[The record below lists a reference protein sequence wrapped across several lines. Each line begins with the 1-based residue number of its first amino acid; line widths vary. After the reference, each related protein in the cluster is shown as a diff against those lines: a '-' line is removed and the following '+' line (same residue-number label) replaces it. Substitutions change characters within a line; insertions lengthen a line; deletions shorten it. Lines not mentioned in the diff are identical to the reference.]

1 MPASSINAASFMMN
15 KTLLSAF
22 LALGSAGLLAADPYV
37 PAVGSVWGHPGG
49 MSNPNMAGAAAIFSD
64 PLAHGVGD
72 TITIIVDLSNAIT
85 KAQNTKT
92 AKTASVNDT
101 ISSLV
106 YPSDGSNHGFSFYNL
121 HGVNPQMT
129 WSANQA
135 FNGGGTVANTEDD
148 STTIQARVVEVLSNG
163 VLRVAATRLSK
174 AGDEDTRMVLTG
186 LVRPEDLNTDNSISS
201 SRVADLQIVQKG
213 RGALS
218 ESQKKGWLTKL
229 YEFLSPF

>member
-1 MPASSINAASFMMN
+1 MMN
-15 KTLLSAF
+15 KSILTTAF
-22 LALGSAGLLAADPYV
+22 ALGAAGLLAADPYV

-49 MSNPNMAGAAAIFSD
+49 MSNPNMAGAAAVYSD

-72 TITIIVDLSNAIT
+72 TITIIVDLANTIT
-85 KAQNTKT
+85 KDQNTKT

-101 ISSLV
+101 INSLV
-106 YPSDGSNHGFSFYNL
+106 YPPDGSNHGYSFYTM
-121 HGVNPQMT
+121 HGAVPTMQ

-135 FNGGGTVANTEDD
+135 FTGGGTVANDETD
-148 STTIQARVVEVLSNG
+148 STTIQARVIEVLSNG
-163 VLRVAATRLSK
+163 VLRVAAVRLSK

-213 RGALS
+213 KGTLS

-229 YEFLSPF
+229 YEFFSPF

>member
-1 MPASSINAASFMMN
+1 MMN
-15 KTLLSAF
+15 KSLLTTAF
-22 LALGSAGLLAADPYV
+22 ALGAAGLLAADPYV
-37 PAVGSVWGHPGG
+37 PAVGSVWGHPGNQA
-49 MSNPNMAGAAAIFSD
+49 NPNTSASASVFSD
-64 PLAHGVGD
+64 PLAHNIGD
-72 TITIIVDLSNAIT
+72 SITIIVDLSNTVT
-85 KAQNTKT
+85 KDQNTKT

-121 HGVNPQMT
+121 HGVNPQMN
-129 WSANQA
+129 WSANQS
-135 FNGGGTVANTEDD
+135 FNGGGTVANTEAD
-148 STTIQARVVEVLSNG
+148 STTIQARVIEVLTNG
-163 VLRVAATRLSK
+163 DMRVAATRLSK

-186 LVRPEDLNTDNSISS
+186 IIRPEDLNTDNSISS

-213 RGALS
+213 KGALS